1 MKLSKEKIDLAMA
14 REKLTVTEL
23 AKRYGVSRSRMNF
36 ILNCREVPTVCAG
49 RMADSLKVYG
59 SAILEEV

>member
-1 MKLSKEKIDLAMA
+1 MKMSRAALDVIMA

-36 ILNCREVPTVCAG
+36 ILNCREVTAVCAG
-49 RMADSLKVYG
+49 RMADALNVDVKE
-59 SAILEEV
+59 ILEGM

>member
-1 MKLSKEKIDLAMA
+1 MKLSREKIDLAMA

-36 ILNCREVPTVCAG
+36 ILNCREVTTVCAG
-49 RMADSLKVYG
+49 RMADSLKIDVTE
-59 SAILEEV
+59 ILED

>member
-36 ILNCREVPTVCAG
+36 ILNCREVTTVCAG
-49 RMADSLKVYG
+49 RMADALKIDV
-59 SAILEEV
+59 SDILEEG

>member
-1 MKLSKEKIDLAMA
+1 MKLSREKIDLAMA

-36 ILNCREVPTVCAG
+36 ILNCREVTTVCAG
-49 RMADSLKVYG
+49 RMADALKIDV
-59 SAILEEV
+59 SNILEEE